1 MRHLDETRL
10 KYICSSFSSN
20 ISTDLLT
27 DEVIEDSKYR
37 VFGASGLLGYYKFF
51 SSNKEY
57 LGIIKDGAG
66 VGRIN
71 KYPKYSSILG
81 TMAYIVP
88 NNHIDVDWL
97 KYCILAM
104 NLGESIDK
112 TTIPHIYFSEYGNR
126 KITIFNYEEQKKIAT
141 YLDEQCKKIDEIK
154 ADIQKQ
160 IVTLEDYK
168 KSVISEAV
176 TKGLDPDVVMKDS
189 KIEFVGKIPTHWEL
203 HPVYYYFSE
212 GKIKNTGCTENN
224 LLSLSYGNIIRK
236 DINTSEGL
244 LPASFSTY
252 NIVEKDDIIIRP
264 TDLQND
270 KRSLRTGLVKEKG
283 IITSAYIDLKPKT
296 NVNSRY
302 FHYLLHSYDVKK
314 VFYNMGN
321 GVRQGLNFGE
331 FSKLSVFNPPIKE
344 QEEIAEY
351 LDSKCAKIDSII
363 EDKKTQLET
372 IENYKKSLIYE
383 YVTGKKEVPE
393 NE

>member
-88 NNHIDVDWL
+88 NNYIDVDWL

-126 KITIFNYEEQKKIAT
+126 KITIFNYEEQKRIAI
-141 YLDEQCKKIDEIK
+141 YLDKQCKKIDEIM
-154 ADIQKQ
+154 ADIQ
-160 IVTLEDYK
+160 
-168 KSVISEAV
+168 S
-176 TKGLDPDVVMKDS
+176 
-189 KIEFVGKIPTHWEL
+189 
-203 HPVYYYFSE
+203 
-212 GKIKNTGCTENN
+212 
-224 LLSLSYGNIIRK
+224 
-236 DINTSEGL
+236 
-244 LPASFSTY
+244 
-252 NIVEKDDIIIRP
+252 
-264 TDLQND
+264 
-270 KRSLRTGLVKEKG
+270 
-283 IITSAYIDLKPKT
+283 
-296 NVNSRY
+296 
-302 FHYLLHSYDVKK
+302 
-314 VFYNMGN
+314 
-321 GVRQGLNFGE
+321 
-331 FSKLSVFNPPIKE
+331 
-344 QEEIAEY
+344 
-351 LDSKCAKIDSII
+351 
-363 EDKKTQLET
+363 
-372 IENYKKSLIYE
+372 
-383 YVTGKKEVPE
+383 
-393 NE
+393 